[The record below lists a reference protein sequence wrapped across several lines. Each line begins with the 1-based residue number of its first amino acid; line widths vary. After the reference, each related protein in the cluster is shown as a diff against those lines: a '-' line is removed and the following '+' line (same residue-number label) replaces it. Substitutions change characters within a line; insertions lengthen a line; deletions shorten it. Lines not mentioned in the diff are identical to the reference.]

1 MLERE
6 VPRLVLLR
14 HLGRPSRSQLV
25 TPALFVMMNTTGLN
39 YYLSVRDPAAAGLPS
54 TAYTCAEVFP
64 VSLSVCPPATV
75 FQMDLLFILCAAVT
89 GLRGAMSS
97 SGGAFRAAEAFVK
110 SFVIDGD
117 SVTFDRTAL
126 EGLRVRSSL
135 VPRPCHTRAS
145 PNAHISLFPLVPSR
159 RTSSCHPGGACAYFR
174 SGRGCRTGTEPSTA
188 VASPPSWTSSPPW
201 RCSPSPKIRAS
212 GTFISFNFRMS
223 NCTDAVFCY

>member
-75 FQMDLLFILCAAVT
+75 FQMDLVFILCAAVT

-126 EGLRVRSSL
+126 EGLRVRSST
-135 VPRPCHTRAS
+135 VPSPCPARVTRADQRSHLSLPTRPLAQDFELS
-145 PNAHISLFPLVPSR
+145 PGRCVCVFPVRPRVQNRYGTLHGGCVATLVDVVS
-159 RTSSCHPGGACAYFR
+159 TVALLTVSKDPGVRYVYF
-174 SGRGCRTGTEPSTA
+174 
-188 VASPPSWTSSPPW
+188 
-201 RCSPSPKIRAS
+201 
-212 GTFISFNFRMS
+212 
-223 NCTDAVFCY
+223 